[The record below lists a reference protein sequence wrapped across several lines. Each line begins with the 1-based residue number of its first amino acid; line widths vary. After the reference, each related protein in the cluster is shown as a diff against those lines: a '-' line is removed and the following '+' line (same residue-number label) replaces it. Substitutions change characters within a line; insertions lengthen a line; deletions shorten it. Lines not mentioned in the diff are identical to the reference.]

1 MAKIFY
7 DHLVV
12 YEEVEKGI
20 DKIAKSQEERDE
32 LWQIV
37 DELVHHRALGF
48 ILDKLPRAHH
58 EEFLEKFHQSPH
70 DEALFAYLKEKIGD
84 NIEELLRQELG
95 NLAYELLEE
104 ISGTKQK

>member
-1 MAKIFY
+1 MSKLFF
-7 DHLVV
+7 DHLLV

-20 DKIAKSQEERDE
+20 DKIAKTHEERDE
-32 LWQIV
+32 LWKIV

-58 EEFLEKFHQSPH
+58 EEFLEKFHQSPQ